1 MPKYV
6 IERKIPDAN
15 KMTPQQL
22 KEISQTSVGVLGE
35 MGPKIVWQQS
45 YVAGDKIYCVYI
57 APNKDMVLE
66 HAKRGGFPA
75 DTISEV
81 SFVIDPSTAE

>member
-1 MPKYV
+1 
-6 IERKIPDAN
+6 
-15 KMTPQQL
+15 
-22 KEISQTSVGVLGE
+22 
-35 MGPKIVWQQS
+35 
-45 YVAGDKIYCVYI
+45 
-57 APNKDMVLE
+57 MVLE